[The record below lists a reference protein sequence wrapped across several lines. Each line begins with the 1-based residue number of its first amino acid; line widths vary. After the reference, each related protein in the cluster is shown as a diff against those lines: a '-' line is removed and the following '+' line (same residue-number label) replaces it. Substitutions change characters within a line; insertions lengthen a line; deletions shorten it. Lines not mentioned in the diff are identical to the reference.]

1 MPVDGDS
8 SRPSLVART
17 ARGAGWIIALRVAA
31 RSMGFLSTLVLARFL
46 APHDFGVVALA
57 LGFLQALDTLS
68 FIGVEEALIRERAP
82 TRAMYNTGFT
92 LNLLRGLTIG
102 ILLAIAAWPVA
113 EFFGQPELAPV
124 LMVLGAAVAVEGC
137 VNIGLVEFWR
147 DLDFA
152 KEVRLTI
159 LPRVAGLSL
168 AIFVAVVFETYWA
181 LVVGAAVQ
189 RVARV
194 VISYFAHPFRPR
206 LSLVAWREL
215 LGYSAWTWAISAA
228 VVVRDRANVFM
239 IGRMID
245 PAGAGIFTIAWDI
258 ASTPTQELIAP
269 LQRAAFSGFAAARHE
284 GENIAETYLRLVG
297 AAALITLPI
306 GVGLSLTAAP
316 LVRLGFGEQWGA
328 AVPAVHVLGIACA
341 ASVFGLIAWAILFS
355 HAKLAICFRITLATA
370 GTRVVLLALLLPSYG
385 LLGAAYATAASI
397 LVDVSL
403 QVMYVARHFNVP
415 LGRLARQT
423 WRCVAASALMA
434 ACVSG
439 AGLGWVA
446 IPPTAI
452 ETGWQ
457 LLQAIGTGVATYTAA
472 LMLLWLACGRPAG
485 AEADMLAV
493 LGRAAQKIG
502 GRRA

>member
-1 MPVDGDS
+1 MTESGET
-8 SRPSLVART
+8 SRPSLAART

-46 APHDFGVVALA
+46 LPHDFGVVALA
-57 LGFLQALDTLS
+57 LGFLQALDTLAY
-68 FIGVEEALIRERAP
+68 IGVEEALIREKSPSRG
-82 TRAMYNTGFT
+82 MYDTGFT

-102 ILLAIAAWPVA
+102 LLLALAAWPIA
-113 EFFGQPELAPV
+113 GFFGQPELAPV

-147 DLDFA
+147 KLDFA

-168 AIFVAVVFETYWA
+168 AILVAVVFETYWA
-181 LVVGAAVQ
+181 LVVGAVVQ

-194 VISYFAHPFRPR
+194 AISYLAHPYRPR

-228 VVVRDRANVFM
+228 VVVRDRANVFT

-245 PAGAGIFTIAWDI
+245 PASAGIFTIAWDI

-328 AVPAVHVLGIACA
+328 AVPAVHVLSLACA

-355 HAKLAICFRITLATA
+355 HAKLAVCFYITVATA

-397 LVDVSL
+397 LVDVTL
-403 QVMYVARHFNVP
+403 QVRHVARHFHIA
-415 LGRLARQT
+415 LGRLAAHT
-423 WRCVAASALMA
+423 WRSIVASAVMA
-434 ACVSG
+434 ACVWG
-439 AGLGWVA
+439 LGLGWVPL
-446 IPPTAI
+446 PPTAA

-457 LLQAIGTGVATYTAA
+457 LLQAIATGVAAYTMA
-472 LMLLWLACGRPAG
+472 LLLLWLASGRPAG

-493 LGRAAQKIG
+493 LGRAAQKLG